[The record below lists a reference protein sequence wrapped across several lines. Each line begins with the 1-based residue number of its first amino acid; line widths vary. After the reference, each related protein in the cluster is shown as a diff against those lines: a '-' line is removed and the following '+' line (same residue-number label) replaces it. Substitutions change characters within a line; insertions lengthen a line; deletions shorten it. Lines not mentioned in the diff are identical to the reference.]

1 MLLSVYLLCWRWPLN
16 FWVKC
21 PFFII
26 FYWIWSNI
34 KMGKTL
40 RPVNKPT
47 QNWDKLQHL
56 EHLWILTCS
65 WQLSHCIWVIKTLP
79 RHFKKNHHQ
88 GGSPCPA
95 PSEWIEVKKTG
106 MEEPVGEMEE
116 RGALKPVF
124 REANFF
130 GFCNSHA
137 ARCLAIWCSD
147 EKSYTGGWQMDG
159 MWWKS
164 FKVKI

>member
-1 MLLSVYLLCWRWPLN
+1 
-16 FWVKC
+16 
-21 PFFII
+21 
-26 FYWIWSNI
+26 
-34 KMGKTL
+34 MGKTL

-56 EHLWILTCS
+56 AHLWILTCS

-79 RHFKKNHHQ
+79 RHFKKTIIKEV
-88 GGSPCPA
+88 PPA
-95 PSEWIEVKKTG
+95 LLRASGLRWKNQAWRSLWG
-106 MEEPVGEMEE
+106 
-116 RGALKPVF
+116 RWR
-124 REANFF
+124 REARWRRWRREAHLNQFSERRGSNFF

-147 EKSYTGGWQMDG
+147 EKSYTGGWQMGG

-164 FKVKI
+164 FKVKIFHQPWPLDGMWSKFFKVKI